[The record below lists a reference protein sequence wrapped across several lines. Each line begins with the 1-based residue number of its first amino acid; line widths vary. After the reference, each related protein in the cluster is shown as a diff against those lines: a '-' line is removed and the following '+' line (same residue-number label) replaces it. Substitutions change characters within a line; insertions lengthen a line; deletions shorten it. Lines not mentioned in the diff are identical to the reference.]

1 MANTQERPSQAA
13 GPGKGPKKKDSNKRK
28 RKQGKPQGKSQ
39 SKPQGQGRQAAPDNI
54 QPEKRPLKDVSPI
67 IVPRINE
74 PNPPCCIC
82 GKPID
87 AISQSIGG
95 PEQETFSHFDCVL
108 RKIADDEK
116 ILPSQKVS
124 YIGRGVFAVIEMLED
139 GKFNIIKRIPYE
151 NPETYSF
158 MKKYVEN
165 QKH

>member
-39 SKPQGQGRQAAPDNI
+39 SKPQGQGRQATPDNI

-139 GKFNIIKRIPYE
+139 GKFTIIKRIPYE